1 MKNLKPKEK
10 KQIHAY
16 NTKVKSQQKKKMKYR
31 KDKCCKT
38 DYDYSLF
45 QILTLE

>member
-1 MKNLKPKEK
+1 
-10 KQIHAY
+10 
-16 NTKVKSQQKKKMKYR
+16 MKYR

-45 QILTLE
+45 QILTLEYTDKLS